1 MNIRSMKI
9 EDVFQIEQLMN
20 QLGYPSSVTQL
31 QNRFQKIMDLHD
43 YQTLVAEIDS
53 TIVGLIGMAKQ
64 FAYEFDGPYVRV
76 MALVVHEDY
85 RGMKIGHNLMQAAE
99 NWAVENECV
108 AVTLNSGNRPE
119 RIGAHQFY
127 ERLGYVGKST
137 GFSKILY

>member
-85 RGMKIGHNLMQAAE
+85 RGMKIGQNLMQAAE

-119 RIGAHQFY
+119 RVGAHQFY